1 MPAVAVCGRF
11 DNAPVHLIILS
22 PRFATR
28 DLKPEYE
35 SNRTSHK
42 IKPVAYTVKKEN
54 KAALKKERDAAE
66 RLQKMA
72 IMRGKEAKAKR
83 AKMKDVRPEE
93 SRDERRNRLT
103 REATQSRH
111 AAMVAKLPT
120 GYEPLRGIKLGVKFD
135 YARRALSKGPVH
147 GVKIG
152 KEWYTSAPV
161 IKAYFAQKK
170 ARNIEALRKSRKGR
184 RNEQKSR

>member
-28 DLKPEYE
+28 DLKPQYE

-42 IKPVAYTVKKEN
+42 IKPVTQTVKKEN

-66 RLQKMA
+66 RLLKMA
-72 IMRGKEAKAKR
+72 IMRRKELEAKR

-152 KEWYTSAPV
+152 KVWYTSASV
-161 IKAYFAQKK
+161 IKAYFIQ
-170 ARNIEALRKSRKGR
+170 RHTR
-184 RNEQKSR
+184 RMEKLKRGNRIGNA